1 MGSAC
6 AGDPAPPVARRRL
19 IRAPSGRTNQRN
31 GLQGRCWFTLN
42 KETSMK
48 LILATILAGSFL
60 VSLPV
65 KADDKPP
72 AGDSKSDKSSKKK
85 DKKSDKKAEG
95 DKGAAPAGGGW

>member
-1 MGSAC
+1 M
-6 AGDPAPPVARRRL
+6 DYK
-19 IRAPSGRTNQRN
+19 
-31 GLQGRCWFTLN
+31 GLHATLN

-72 AGDSKSDKSSKKK
+72 AGDSSKSDKSSKK
-85 DKKSDKKAEG
+85 DKKSDKKADKG